1 MNGDPFTIRIFIVEG
16 DPEGVRLIDRMN
28 WTGVGVVSPR
38 ERWQAARSRPELS
51 RTGVYILAGYG
62 EGDEELPTLY
72 IGEGDVLKDRI
83 DSRAQSKKFWK
94 DGYVFTTSNSG
105 FNKAH
110 IRWLERELIQQAK
123 KAGGRKLDNG
133 TAPRNTGFRSIPSRV
148 ALAAVIPQTYR
159 RAVGCEIFL

>member
-110 IRWLERELIQQAK
+110 IRWLERELI
-123 KAGGRKLDNG
+123 
-133 TAPRNTGFRSIPSRV
+133 
-148 ALAAVIPQTYR
+148 
-159 RAVGCEIFL
+159 